1 LIPKEN
7 ERELFLELVASLC
20 KSQSNFSEV
29 NMSNPGFSS
38 KVRSN
43 FDQWDDDHDG
53 YLSEDEINDAMH
65 DGKIK
70 GDDAAALSSLR
81 AQRSELE
88 ELSNDE
94 WGDENDGVTKM
105 DLDAYDKLSGRNEV
119 TQNTE
124 GIYHD
129 GQGKIASTSRSLF
142 INNDADPEPDLD
154 PNAIQ
159 QGQVGDCSFLA
170 AVGSLAT
177 QRPDDIIKIITDNR
191 DGTYTVDLPEGSV
204 KVSAPTDTEIA
215 QFSGSGQNGL
225 WLSVLEKAYAQ
236 SRHENDIFTEDE
248 AYDSLSEGIGAI
260 TGHSDDTDILSLTRE
275 NTTHEKLSKAM
286 REGRVV
292 TASIRHNMPLTSDD
306 RNGLP
311 MGHAYT
317 VVAYDPS
324 SRTVTVRNPWGH
336 NELANENSQPRD
348 GKNDGVFTLSL
359 SEFDDN
365 FTQVAY
371 EEN

>member
-1 LIPKEN
+1 
-7 ERELFLELVASLC
+7 
-20 KSQSNFSEV
+20 
-29 NMSNPGFSS
+29 
-38 KVRSN
+38 
-43 FDQWDDDHDG
+43 
-53 YLSEDEINDAMH
+53 
-65 DGKIK
+65 
-70 GDDAAALSSLR
+70 
-81 AQRSELE
+81 
-88 ELSNDE
+88 
-94 WGDENDGVTKM
+94 M
-105 DLDAYDKLSGRNEV
+105 DLDAYDKLSGSDEV
-119 TQNTE
+119 AKDTE
-124 GIYHD
+124 GGYQS
-129 GQGKIASTSRSLF
+129 GQGKITNASRSLCVT
-142 INNDADPEPDLD
+142 NDADPEPDLD

-159 QGQVGDCSFLA
+159 QGQAGDCYFLA

-177 QRPDDIIKIITDNR
+177 QRPDDIIKMITDNH

-236 SRHENDIFTEDE
+236 SRHENDIFNEDE
-248 AYDSLSEGIGAI
+248 AYDEIDSGDSLSEGISAI
-260 TGHSDDTDILSLTRE
+260 TGHDDDTDILSLTRE
-275 NTTHEKLSKAM
+275 STTHEKLSKAM

-336 NELANENSQPRD
+336 NELANENGQPRD